1 MERKHEIVYVDPGK
15 LKVPETR
22 VTAHM
27 DPETWELFEQSI
39 RKVGVLT
46 PIQVVKVGEDLWIS
60 DGVHRAVAAKKVG
73 LKEVPVVI
81 VKGEERDASLQ
92 NLVLNRLRGKTKP
105 SEMVAVIGELDREY
119 HFTPEQIEQHSG
131 LSGAWCRKL
140 LKVSQ
145 ASPELVRLVEEGKI
159 PVGVAFEIAKFD
171 SFDVQV
177 RMASMAETYV
187 WTVDEA
193 HRMAE
198 SVHEEMTKPPE
209 ERAPIE
215 EIKPKGITC
224 RLCGHKFQPAEVVS
238 VILCDGCWS
247 MIRTLVEAERAAAA
261 GGGEQG

>member
-27 DPETWELFEQSI
+27 DPETWELFEQSV
-39 RKVGVLT
+39 RKVGILT

-73 LKEVPVVI
+73 LSVVPVI
-81 VKGEERDASLQ
+81 VKEGDARDASLQ

-105 SEMVAVIGELDREY
+105 SEMVTVIGELDRE
-119 HFTPEQIEQHSG
+119 HHLTPEQIEQYSG

-140 LKVSQ
+140 LKVAQ
-145 ASPELVRLVEEGKI
+145 AAPELVRLVEEGKI

-177 RMASMAETYV
+177 RMASMAETYK

-198 SVHEEMTKPPE
+198 SVQEEMENPPA
-209 ERAPIE
+209 ERTPIE
-215 EIKPKGITC
+215 EVKPKGITC
-224 RLCGHKFQPAEVVS
+224 RLCGHEYPQAEVVS
-238 VILCDGCWS
+238 VILCNGCWS
-247 MIRTLVEAERAAAA
+247 MIRALVEEERVKQSAP
-261 GGGEQG
+261 GT